1 MAKHCRSKGSRPLG
15 GVRWPGA
22 QSQAPLGG
30 QWADAGNSHYL
41 ILSVLLSF
49 PHTLP
54 VIHSFRGQF
63 SLLKIVVKRT
73 WASLMVQTVKN
84 LPAMQETRFDRW
96 VGKIPWRRKW
106 LPTPAFLP
114 GEPMDREP
122 GQLQPIGSPRV
133 GHD

>member
-54 VIHSFRGQF
+54 VIHSFRAQTSPLPLRAWQG
-63 SLLKIVVKRT
+63 LLRGD
-73 WASLMVQTVKN
+73 APEQ
-84 LPAMQETRFDRW
+84 P
-96 VGKIPWRRKW
+96 
-106 LPTPAFLP
+106 P
-114 GEPMDREP
+114 G
-122 GQLQPIGSPRV
+122 GNSHGA
-133 GHD
+133 H